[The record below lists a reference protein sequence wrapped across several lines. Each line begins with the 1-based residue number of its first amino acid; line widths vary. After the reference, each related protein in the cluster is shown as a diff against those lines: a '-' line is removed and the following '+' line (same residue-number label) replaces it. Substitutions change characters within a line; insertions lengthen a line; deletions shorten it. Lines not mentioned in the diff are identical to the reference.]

1 MLQVR
6 WLWLLAT
13 LLLLGT
19 NRTSADTSQHVHR
32 HEELAPEVIISNN
45 HQASSSSR
53 SVGRLS
59 YLTQKSL
66 ETVEKVRLYA
76 FSGKGDDVKPSQWP
90 ELKPGWRLITSVVLV
105 FVGASI
111 CSAGGVGGG
120 GIFIPIFNLLLQ
132 FDAKTS
138 AALSNFVIFGGSL
151 ANLIWNLPQN
161 HPVFLQKPMINY
173 DVALILQPNMLLG
186 ISIGVICNVMFPG
199 WLIIAQLAVIVGY
212 MTLRSTKNAM
222 KRWRVETLLAA
233 VEESDKFGDGME
245 KGQLQAENV
254 QQKLLV
260 AIAGQLFQ
268 FQSTNFSTFVP

>member
-6 WLWLLAT
+6 WLWLVAT
-13 LLLLGT
+13 LLLLLGT
-19 NRTSADTSQHVHR
+19 NRTSADTSSQHVHR
-32 HEELAPEVIISNN
+32 HEELASEVIISNN
-45 HQASSSSR
+45 HQASSSSSSR
-53 SVGRLS
+53 SVGRLG

-151 ANLIWNLPQN
+151 ANLIWNLPQKASAVSPEAIDRLRCGLN
-161 HPVFLQKPMINY
+161 SATQH
-173 DVALILQPNMLLG
+173 VA
-186 ISIGVICNVMFPG
+186 
-199 WLIIAQLAVIVGY
+199 W
-212 MTLRSTKNAM
+212 
-222 KRWRVETLLAA
+222 
-233 VEESDKFGDGME
+233 D
-245 KGQLQAENV
+245 
-254 QQKLLV
+254 
-260 AIAGQLFQ
+260 
-268 FQSTNFSTFVP
+268 

>member
-6 WLWLLAT
+6 WLWLVAT
-13 LLLLGT
+13 LLLLLGT
-19 NRTSADTSQHVHR
+19 NRTSADTSSQHVHR
-32 HEELAPEVIISNN
+32 HEELGAPEVILSNN
-45 HQASSSSR
+45 HQQASSSSSSR
-53 SVGRLS
+53 SVVGRLG

-151 ANLIWNLPQN
+151 ANLIWNLPQK
-161 HPVFLQKPMINY
+161 HPVFPHKPMIDY

-233 VEESDKFGDGME
+233 AVEESDKFGDGME

-254 QQKLLV
+254 QQKLVV
-260 AIAGQLFQ
+260 AIAGQPF
-268 FQSTNFSTFVP
+268 